1 MDKPTC
7 GTCPYWDENPAVS
20 VYWAVCR
27 RNPPT
32 IEGDERRGISLET
45 HRENWCG
52 EHPDF
57 PAWIAEQR
65 KPKTIA
71 QCSTIEEVRDVLCDK
86 RTGLTIHDVEPT
98 KARKLVYRL
107 LGGIGPRSAQSP
119 EWLEELRKKSV
130 GNAMSVQAVGV
141 GTVKSLRAWMQK
153 HGCDLLV
160 LPGER
165 KQDEATRPE

>member
-20 VYWAVCR
+20 VYWAACC

-57 PAWIAEQR
+57 PEWIAEQR
-65 KPKTIA
+65 KPVD
-71 QCSTIEEVRDVLCDK
+71 SVRERPQMTL
-86 RTGLTIHDVEPT
+86 
-98 KARKLVYRL
+98 A
-107 LGGIGPRSAQSP
+107 
-119 EWLEELRKKSV
+119 ELRRLRDKPLEDWMDCNGIPRKDAARSLMRVIADLYDEGLSLEQMMGHRRVRQKKAYIHCAGEYLEKWANRTQDV
-130 GNAMSVQAVGV
+130 AGY
-141 GTVKSLRAWMQK
+141 TRRA
-153 HGCDLLV
+153 GS
-160 LPGER
+160 
-165 KQDEATRPE
+165 